1 MSFNAVKE
9 VITVHS
15 EENNTS
21 RATEH
26 TVSFNL
32 KDSYYED
39 EFVYPQYTE
48 SDDIAYICPSEEEDE
63 AIAAAS
69 ADAEPDEAQPS
80 PAVNKG
86 AQRTSPEDIL
96 RKAADIIY
104 AVGDDTIGLFKWLLK
119 KTGPFILLPFAVFSA
134 YISTAFRNL
143 RKSLAEKP
151 SGFKNELKAYAGE
164 RTGRSA
170 YVKAFFLYLF
180 KGKRLIKS
188 AVNLAFPVLA
198 ILLVMNVYGSF
209 KDSVFALEV
218 LYNGKSIGFVEDKK
232 VFEDGKKQAL
242 ALLSSGVQPEEQNPV
257 SEPVYKVKRVAVNE
271 LSNSGIISESIISS
285 SDISYVRA
293 CGIYIDGVFL
303 CAVKNESDALTVF
316 ETLLEPYVK
325 KAGSTESVAFVEEIE
340 YVQGLYPENSELIW
354 SSTKLLE
361 TLSNPISKAKY
372 HVFKEGDTVKKVA
385 KKYGLTVAQLKALN
399 PKKNFKNTEK
409 LGKLLVARQE
419 SYVRVKFMRT
429 RVKTQTLPFETIKKN
444 SSSLAKGTSKTYQ
457 NGKNGKKTITELVT
471 YIDGKESYTTVISEK
486 ITQSPVNKIVL
497 VGTKTYTASS
507 SGFTWPTRGAYSISS
522 HYGYRSASIS
532 GWSFHGGTDIVKS
545 GGGSSGIPVVAAA
558 SGVVEYTHSGYS
570 GYGHTVVINH
580 GGGIKTRYAHMYPG
594 SICVRS
600 GQNVSKGQQIGRIGS
615 TGNSTGP
622 HLHFEVLV
630 NGSKVNPMKYIG

>member
-1 MSFNAVKE
+1 MQNKDNS
-9 VITVHS
+9 TPQ
-15 EENNTS
+15 
-21 RATEH
+21 ATEN
-26 TVSFNL
+26 TISFNL
-32 KDSYYED
+32 KDSYFDD
-39 EFVYPQYTE
+39 EFIYPQYIQSE
-48 SDDIAYICPSEEEDE
+48 DIAFILPTEEDE
-63 AIAAAS
+63 AVCEAS
-69 ADAEPDEAQPS
+69 IEADTAESLPS
-80 PAVNKG
+80 HDVKSSARKI
-86 AQRTSPEDIL
+86 SPEEIL
-96 RKAADIIY
+96 RKAVDTVYI
-104 AVGDDTIGLFKWLLK
+104 VGDDAIELFKWLLK
-119 KTGPFILLPFAVFSA
+119 KTGPFILLPFAVLSA
-134 YISTAFRNL
+134 FISKALRNL
-143 RKSLAEKP
+143 RKAISEKP
-151 SGFKNELKAYAGE
+151 SGFKNELKTYIGE
-164 RTGRSA
+164 EENKSA
-170 YVKAFFLYLF
+170 YIKAFMLYLF
-180 KGKRLIKS
+180 KGKRLLKS
-188 AVNLAFPVLA
+188 AVNLAFPLIA
-198 ILLVMNVYGSF
+198 IVIVMNVYGNF
-209 KDSVFALEV
+209 KDSVYALEV

-242 ALLSSGVQPEEQNPV
+242 TLLSTGIQQEEQ
-257 SEPVYKVKRVAVNE
+257 SIIAEPVYKVKRVAVNE
-271 LSNSGIISESIISS
+271 LSNSGMVSESIISS

-316 ETLLEPYVK
+316 ETLLEPYIK

-340 YVQGLYPENSELIW
+340 YVQGLYPENSDLIW
-354 SSTKLLE
+354 SPTKLLE

-372 HVFKEGDTVKKVA
+372 HKFKKGDTVKKVA

-399 PKKNFKNTEK
+399 PKKNFKNTKK

-419 SYVRVKFMRT
+419 SHVRIKFMRT
-429 RVKTQTLPFETIKKN
+429 RIKTQTLPFETIKKN

-486 ITQSPVNKIVL
+486 ITQSPVNKIIL
-497 VGTKTYTASS
+497 VGTKSYTASS

-594 SICVRS
+594 SICVRA

-622 HLHFEVLV
+622 HLHFEVLL
-630 NGSKVNPMKYIG
+630 NGSKVNPMRYIG

>member
-1 MSFNAVKE
+1 MQEKE
-9 VITVHS
+9 NSVS
-15 EENNTS
+15 S
-21 RATEH
+21 ATEN
-26 TVSFNL
+26 TISFNL
-32 KDSYYED
+32 KDSYFDD
-39 EFVYPQYTE
+39 EFTYPQFTE
-48 SDDIAYICPSEEEDE
+48 SEDTILISPSEEEE
-63 AIAAAS
+63 ALFESLSS
-69 ADAEPDEAQPS
+69 AEATENQNAPVPKSSARSIS
-80 PAVNKG
+80 P
-86 AQRTSPEDIL
+86 QDIL
-96 RKAADIIY
+96 KKAADIIY
-104 AVGDDTIGLFKWLLK
+104 IVGNDTIELFKWLIK
-119 KTGPFILLPFAVFSA
+119 KTGPFVFLPFAIITAF
-134 YISTAFRNL
+134 ISTNFTKL
-143 RKSLAEKP
+143 RKAIAEKP
-151 SGFKNELKAYAGE
+151 SGFKNELGAYIGE
-164 RTGRSA
+164 EEKKSA
-170 YVKAFFLYLF
+170 YIKAFFLYLF
-180 KGKRLIKS
+180 KGKRLLKS
-188 AVNLAFPVLA
+188 ALNLAFPIIA
-198 ILLVMNVYGSF
+198 IILVMNVYGNF

-232 VFEDGKKQAL
+232 VFEEGKKQAL
-242 ALLSSGVQPEEQNPV
+242 TLLSTGIQQEERGVIP
-257 SEPVYKVKRVAVNE
+257 EPVYKVRRVAVNE
-271 LSNSGIISESIISS
+271 LSNSGMVSESIISS

-316 ETLLEPYVK
+316 ETLLEPYIK

-340 YVQGLYPENSELIW
+340 YVQGLYPENSDLIW

-361 TLSNPISKAKY
+361 TLSSPISKAKY
-372 HVFKEGDTVKKVA
+372 HKFKEGDTVKGVA

-429 RVKTQTLPFETIKKN
+429 RIKTQTLPFETIKKN

-486 ITQSPVNKIVL
+486 ITKTPVNKIIL

-522 HYGYRSASIS
+522 RYGYRSASIS
-532 GWSFHGGTDIVKS
+532 GWSYHGGLDIIKS

-558 SGVVEYTHSGYS
+558 SGVVEYTHNGYS

-594 SICVRS
+594 SISVRP

-622 HLHFEVLV
+622 HLHFEVLL

>member
-1 MSFNAVKE
+1 MQNKDNSVPQ
-9 VITVHS
+9 
-15 EENNTS
+15 
-21 RATEH
+21 ATEN
-26 TVSFNL
+26 TISFNL
-32 KDSYYED
+32 KDSYFDD
-39 EFVYPQYTE
+39 EFIYPQYIQSE
-48 SDDIAYICPSEEEDE
+48 DIAFILPAEEDE
-63 AIAAAS
+63 AVCEAS
-69 ADAEPDEAQPS
+69 IEADTAESLPS
-80 PAVNKG
+80 PDVKSRARKI
-86 AQRTSPEDIL
+86 SPEEIL
-96 RKAADIIY
+96 RKAVDTVY
-104 AVGDDTIGLFKWLLK
+104 SVGDDTIELFKWLLK
-119 KTGPFILLPFAVFSA
+119 KTGPFILLPFAVLSA
-134 YISTAFRNL
+134 FISKAFRNL
-143 RKSLAEKP
+143 RKAISEKP
-151 SGFKNELKAYAGE
+151 SGFKNELKTYIGE
-164 RTGRSA
+164 EENKSA
-170 YVKAFFLYLF
+170 YIKAFILYLF

-188 AVNLAFPVLA
+188 AVNLAFPLIA
-198 ILLVMNVYGSF
+198 IVIVMNVYGNF
-209 KDSVFALEV
+209 KDSVYALEV

-242 ALLSSGVQPEEQNPV
+242 TLLSTGIQQEEQ
-257 SEPVYKVKRVAVNE
+257 SIIAEPVYKVKRVAVNE
-271 LSNSGIISESIISS
+271 LSNSGMVSESIISN

-316 ETLLEPYVK
+316 ETLLEPYIK

-340 YVQGLYPENSELIW
+340 YVQGLYPENSDLIW
-354 SSTKLLE
+354 SPTKLLE

-372 HVFKEGDTVKKVA
+372 HKFKKGDTVKKVA

-399 PKKNFKNTEK
+399 PKKNFKNTKK

-419 SYVRVKFMRT
+419 SYVRIKFMRT
-429 RVKTQTLPFETIKKN
+429 RIKTQTLPFETIKKN

-486 ITQSPVNKIVL
+486 ITQSPVNKIIL
-497 VGTKTYTASS
+497 VGTKSYTASS

-594 SICVRS
+594 SICVRA

-622 HLHFEVLV
+622 HLHFEVLL
-630 NGSKVNPMKYIG
+630 NGSKVNPMRYIG

>member
-1 MSFNAVKE
+1 MQNKDNSVPQ
-9 VITVHS
+9 
-15 EENNTS
+15 
-21 RATEH
+21 ATEN
-26 TVSFNL
+26 TISFNL
-32 KDSYYED
+32 KDSYFDD
-39 EFVYPQYTE
+39 EFIYPQYIQSE
-48 SDDIAYICPSEEEDE
+48 DIAFILPTEEDE
-63 AIAAAS
+63 AVCEAS
-69 ADAEPDEAQPS
+69 IEADTAESLPS
-80 PAVNKG
+80 HDVKSSARKI
-86 AQRTSPEDIL
+86 SPEEIL
-96 RKAADIIY
+96 RKAVDIVY
-104 AVGDDTIGLFKWLLK
+104 SVGDDAIELFKWLLK
-119 KTGPFILLPFAVFSA
+119 KTGPFILLPFAVLSA
-134 YISTAFRNL
+134 FISKALRNL
-143 RKSLAEKP
+143 RKAISEKP
-151 SGFKNELKAYAGE
+151 SGFKNELKTYIGE
-164 RTGRSA
+164 EENKSA
-170 YVKAFFLYLF
+170 YIKAFILYLF
-180 KGKRLIKS
+180 KGKRLLKS
-188 AVNLAFPVLA
+188 AVNLTFPLIA
-198 ILLVMNVYGSF
+198 IVIVMNVYGNF
-209 KDSVFALEV
+209 KDSVYALEV

-242 ALLSSGVQPEEQNPV
+242 TLLSTGIQQEEQ
-257 SEPVYKVKRVAVNE
+257 SIIAEPVYKVKRVAVNE
-271 LSNSGIISESIISS
+271 LSNSGMVSESIISS

-316 ETLLEPYVK
+316 ETLLEPYIK

-340 YVQGLYPENSELIW
+340 YVQGLYPENSDLIW
-354 SSTKLLE
+354 SPTKLLE

-372 HVFKEGDTVKKVA
+372 HKFKKGDTVKKVA

-399 PKKNFKNTEK
+399 PKKNFKNTKK

-419 SYVRVKFMRT
+419 SYVRIKFMRT
-429 RVKTQTLPFETIKKN
+429 RIKTQTLPFETIKKN

-486 ITQSPVNKIVL
+486 ITQSPVNKIIL
-497 VGTKTYTASS
+497 VGTKSYTASS

-594 SICVRS
+594 SICVRA

-622 HLHFEVLV
+622 HLHFEVLL
-630 NGSKVNPMKYIG
+630 NGSKVNPMRYIG

>member
-1 MSFNAVKE
+1 MQN
-9 VITVHS
+9 
-15 EENNTS
+15 EEANMPQ
-21 RATEH
+21 ATEN
-26 TVSFNL
+26 TISFNL
-32 KDSYYED
+32 KDSYFDD
-39 EFVYPQYTE
+39 EFVYPQYTQ
-48 SDDIAYICPSEEEDE
+48 SDDVAFILPTEEEDTVGNASE
-63 AIAAAS
+63 AAVAS
-69 ADAEPDEAQPS
+69 EFRPS
-80 PAVNKG
+80 PAIKSR
-86 AQRTSPEDIL
+86 ARRISPDDIL
-96 RKAADIIY
+96 KKAVDIVY
-104 AVGDDTIGLFKWLLK
+104 TVGDDTIELLKWLLK
-119 KTGPFILLPFAVFSA
+119 KTGPFVLLPFAVFTA
-134 YISTAFRNL
+134 YISTAFAKL

-151 SGFKNELKAYAGE
+151 SGFKNELKSYIGTE
-164 RTGRSA
+164 EKKSA
-170 YVKAFFLYLF
+170 YIKAFILYLF
-180 KGKRLIKS
+180 KGKRLLKS
-188 AVNLAFPVLA
+188 AVNLAFPLVAAVL
-198 ILLVMNVYGSF
+198 IMNVYGSF
-209 KDSVFALEV
+209 RDSVYALEV
-218 LYNGKSIGFVEDKK
+218 LYNGKSIGYVEDKK
-232 VFEDGKKQAL
+232 VFEEGRKQAL
-242 ALLSSGVQPEEQNPV
+242 ALLSTGIQQDDEQKLI

-271 LSNSGIISESIISS
+271 LSNSGMVSESIISN
-285 SDISYVRA
+285 SDVSYIRA

-372 HVFKEGDTVKKVA
+372 HKFKKGDTVKKVA

-399 PKKNFKNTEK
+399 PKKNFRDKEK

-419 SYVRVKFMRT
+419 SYVRIKFMRT

-457 NGKNGKKTITELVT
+457 NGKNGKKAITELVT

-486 ITQSPVNKIVL
+486 ITRSPVNKIIL

-622 HLHFEVLV
+622 HLHFEVLL

>member
-1 MSFNAVKE
+1 MQEKE
-9 VITVHS
+9 ISVPQ
-15 EENNTS
+15 
-21 RATEH
+21 ATEN
-26 TVSFNL
+26 TISFNL
-32 KDSYYED
+32 KDSYYDD
-39 EFVYPQYTE
+39 EFVYPQYTQSE
-48 SDDIAYICPSEEEDE
+48 DIVLISPAEEDE
-63 AIAAAS
+63 NLVYS
-69 ADAEPDEAQPS
+69 APPTDVTGIESS
-80 PAVNKG
+80 PAVKSNARKI
-86 AQRTSPEDIL
+86 SPEDIL
-96 RKAADIIY
+96 KKAVDIVY
-104 AVGDDTIGLFKWLLK
+104 TVGDDTIELFKWLLK
-119 KTGPFILLPFAVFSA
+119 KTGPYLLLPFAIF
-134 YISTAFRNL
+134 TAFISSAFKKL
-143 RKSLAEKP
+143 RKAISEKP
-151 SGFKNELKAYAGE
+151 SGFKNELKAYIGE
-164 RTGRSA
+164 EDKKSA
-170 YVKAFFLYLF
+170 YIKAFILYLF
-180 KGKRLIKS
+180 KGKRLLKS
-188 AVNLAFPVLA
+188 ALNLAFPLIA
-198 ILLVMNVYGSF
+198 ILLVMNVYGNF

-218 LYNGKSIGFVEDKK
+218 LYNGKSIGYVEDKK

-242 ALLSSGVQPEEQNPV
+242 TLLSSGVQQEEQALI
-257 SEPVYKVKRVAVNE
+257 SEPVYKVRRVAVNE
-271 LSNSGIISESIISS
+271 LSNSGMVSESIISS

-316 ETLLEPYVK
+316 ETLLEPYIK

-340 YVQGLYPENSELIW
+340 YVQGLYPKNSELIW
-354 SSTKLLE
+354 SPTKLLE
-361 TLSNPISKAKY
+361 TLANPISKAKY
-372 HVFKEGDTVKKVA
+372 YKFKKGDSVKAVA
-385 KKYGLTVAQLKALN
+385 KKHGLTVAQLKALN
-399 PKKNFKNTEK
+399 PKKNFKNKDK

-419 SYVRVKFMRT
+419 SYVRIKFMRT
-429 RVKTQTLPFETIKKN
+429 RVKTETLPFETIKKN

-457 NGKNGKKTITELVT
+457 NGRNGKKTITELVT

-486 ITQSPVNKIVL
+486 ITQSPVDKIIL

-558 SGVVEYTHSGYS
+558 SGVVEYAHSGYS
-570 GYGHTVVINH
+570 GYGHTVIINH

-594 SICVRS
+594 SICVRP

>member
-1 MSFNAVKE
+1 MQNKE
-9 VITVHS
+9 NSVPQ
-15 EENNTS
+15 
-21 RATEH
+21 ATEN
-26 TVSFNL
+26 TISFNL
-32 KDSYYED
+32 KDSYFDD
-39 EFVYPQYTE
+39 EFIYPQYIQSEDIAFIFPTEEEEAFAESIAE
-48 SDDIAYICPSEEEDE
+48 SDATEIQNI
-63 AIAAAS
+63 
-69 ADAEPDEAQPS
+69 
-80 PAVNKG
+80 PAVKSS
-86 AQRTSPEDIL
+86 ARKISPEDIL
-96 RKAADIIY
+96 RKAVDIVY
-104 AVGDDTIGLFKWLLK
+104 SVGDDAIELFKWLFK
-119 KTGPFILLPFAVFSA
+119 KTGPYLLLPFAIF
-134 YISTAFRNL
+134 TAFISSSFKKL
-143 RKSLAEKP
+143 RKTISEKP
-151 SGFKNELKAYAGE
+151 SGFKNELKAYIGE
-164 RTGRSA
+164 EEKKSA
-170 YVKAFFLYLF
+170 YIKAFILYLF

-188 AVNLAFPVLA
+188 ALNLAFPVIAVL
-198 ILLVMNVYGSF
+198 IVMNVYGNF

-242 ALLSSGVQPEEQNPV
+242 TLLSTGIQQEEQ
-257 SEPVYKVKRVAVNE
+257 SIIAEPVYKVKRVAVNE
-271 LSNSGIISESIISS
+271 LSNSGMVSESIISN

-316 ETLLEPYVK
+316 ETLLEPYIK

-340 YVQGLYPENSELIW
+340 YVQGLYPENSDLIW
-354 SSTKLLE
+354 SPTKLLE

-372 HVFKEGDTVKKVA
+372 HKFKKGDTVKKVA

-419 SYVRVKFMRT
+419 SYVRIKFMRT

-486 ITQSPVNKIVL
+486 ITRSPVNKIIL
-497 VGTKTYTASS
+497 VGTKSYTASS

-594 SICVRS
+594 SICVRA

-630 NGSKVNPMKYIG
+630 NGSKVNPMRYIG

>member
-1 MSFNAVKE
+1 MQNKE
-9 VITVHS
+9 NSVPQ
-15 EENNTS
+15 
-21 RATEH
+21 ATEN
-26 TVSFNL
+26 TISFNL
-32 KDSYYED
+32 KDSYFED

-48 SDDIAYICPSEEEDE
+48 SEDIAFILPSEEEE
-63 AIAAAS
+63 AVAEAS
-69 ADAEPDEAQPS
+69 IESDTPEIQPS
-80 PAVNKG
+80 PTIKSG
-86 AQRTSPEDIL
+86 ARKISPDDIL
-96 RKAADIIY
+96 IKAIDTVY
-104 AVGDDTIGLFKWLLK
+104 TVGDDTIELFKWILK
-119 KTGPFILLPFAVFSA
+119 KAGPFVLLPFAVFSA
-134 YISTAFRNL
+134 YISTAFTKL

-151 SGFKNELKAYAGE
+151 SGLKNELRTIIGE
-164 RTGRSA
+164 EANKSA
-170 YVKAFFLYLF
+170 YIKAFFLYLF
-180 KGKRLIKS
+180 KGKRLLK
-188 AVNLAFPVLA
+188 ATLNLAFPVIA
-198 ILLVMNVYGSF
+198 ILLVMNVYGNF
-209 KDSVFALEV
+209 KDSVYALEV
-218 LYNGKSIGFVEDKK
+218 LYNGKSIGYVEDKK
-232 VFEDGKKQAL
+232 VFEEGKKQAL
-242 ALLSSGVQPEEQNPV
+242 TLLSTGVQQDEQKLI
-257 SEPVYKVKRVAVNE
+257 SEPVYRVRRVAVNE
-271 LSNSGIISESIISS
+271 LSNSGMVSENIISN

-325 KAGSTESVAFVEEIE
+325 KAGTTESVAFVEEIE

-354 SSTKLLE
+354 SPTKLLE

-372 HVFKEGDTVKKVA
+372 HKFKKGDTVKKVA

-399 PKKNFKNTEK
+399 PKKNFKNTKK

-419 SYVRVKFMRT
+419 SYVRIKFMRT

-444 SSSLAKGTSKTYQ
+444 SSSLSKGTSKTYQ
-457 NGKNGKKTITELVT
+457 NGRNGKKTITELVT

-486 ITQSPVNKIVL
+486 ITQSPVNKIIL

-532 GWSFHGGTDIVKS
+532 GWSFHGGLDIIKR

-558 SGVVEYTHSGYS
+558 SGVVEYAHSGYS
-570 GYGHTVVINH
+570 GYGHTVIINH

-594 SICVRS
+594 SICVRP